1 MRWGKPIFELRCL
14 LLSEL
19 PLPWPRLEWFLSIW
33 ADVKLLLLGIW
44 RGICNLLKAEERVPL
59 TYVVCWAQVHL
70 IQRWFEH
77 VQETKPTIMVTYNG
91 DFFDWWVLL
100 PAVGYCVREREVG
113 EEQVCLVV
121 SVVLLFLQRSVSWER
136 SFCIQGGTKE
146 ELKTHLSHCL
156 SLSSGH
162 LWRLG
167 QQPMDWACT
176 RR

>member
-1 MRWGKPIFELRCL
+1 MGRGKPIFERRCL

-19 PLPWPRLEWFLSIW
+19 PLPWPRLEWILGIW
-33 ADVKLLLLGIW
+33 AGVKLLLLGIW
-44 RGICNLLKAEERVPL
+44 GGICNLLEAEKRVPL
-59 TYVVCWAQVHL
+59 TYVVRWAQVHL

-100 PAVGYCVREREVG
+100 PVVGNCLRERWERNRSAWWYQLFCYFHREVSPG
-113 EEQVCLVV
+113 SNLSAFKEEQRKNWRLIYPIACL
-121 SVVLLFLQRSVSWER
+121 LLL
-136 SFCIQGGTKE
+136 
-146 ELKTHLSHCL
+146 
-156 SLSSGH
+156 GH